1 MNRNLDKL
9 YLNEN
14 KTQKRTLYM
23 LACYQTKIG
32 GSLKLVVANFCG
44 VRAVFFSQFRMDFI
58 LNNSSALNLIK
69 DHVNHIKLTLIC

>member
-44 VRAVFFSQFRMDFI
+44 VRAVFFFI
-58 LNNSSALNLIK
+58 VSHGLYLIIVQ
-69 DHVNHIKLTLIC
+69 H

>member
-1 MNRNLDKL
+1 MKVKPRREL
-9 YLNEN
+9 Y
-14 KTQKRTLYM
+14 TIM

-44 VRAVFFSQFRMDFI
+44 VRAVFFFHSFAWTL

>member
-14 KTQKRTLYM
+14 ITQKRTLYM

-32 GSLKLVVANFCG
+32 GSLKLVVANFLWGTCSL
-44 VRAVFFSQFRMDFI
+44 FFSVSRG
-58 LNNSSALNLIK
+58 LYLIIVQ
-69 DHVNHIKLTLIC
+69 H

>member
-1 MNRNLDKL
+1 MFHIPIYNKMNRNLDKL

-44 VRAVFFSQFRMDFI
+44 VRAVFFFTVSRG
-58 LNNSSALNLIK
+58 LYLIIVQ
-69 DHVNHIKLTLIC
+69 H